1 MEELQRGLRSGEKQG
16 PLSTPPHLP
25 GDPPRVAATG
35 KRVSNMSRDH
45 FAWKIRFL
53 RKRSNSASTRNS
65 SWGHC
70 PTPAPA
76 TSALPLAWLT
86 PPDRRLR
93 LPGRCGFC
101 FSLIVPEGP
110 AQCRAP
116 RALGLHTALS
126 PALALAPW
134 APSLP
139 PACTCAP
146 CPGPRGNERKHH
158 SKRVFLCGL
167 PTGLAPMGLAPH
179 LRTQSRHL
187 STGRQAAGSRRGAL
201 ALRGDAACGCEASS
215 SATARLGESWA
226 VVCVHEGPCACG
238 RTHTLPRPPRTGC
251 GVHVPVSKP
260 SRPFDW
266 VLHAQGAPASEGL
279 HTLSPWVPGPIT

>member
-1 MEELQRGLRSGEKQG
+1 MEELQRGLRSREKQG

-25 GDPPRVAATG
+25 GDPPRVASTG

-134 APSLP
+134 ATSLP

-146 CPGPRGNERKHH
+146 CPGPRGNERKRH
-158 SKRVFLCGL
+158 SKRAFLFGL
-167 PTGLAPMGLAPH
+167 PTRLAPVGLAPH

-187 STGRQAAGSRRGAL
+187 STGRQAAAGAPSL
-201 ALRGDAACGCEASS
+201 CGETLPVAAKRLRLPLRGWGKA
-215 SATARLGESWA
+215 
-226 VVCVHEGPCACG
+226 GPWSVFTRAPVRVGG
-238 RTHTLPRPPRTGC
+238 RTHCPGPPEPAAESTCQSANPAGPSTGSC
-251 GVHVPVSKP
+251 ML
-260 SRPFDW
+260 R
-266 VLHAQGAPASEGL
+266 GAPASEGL